1 MVSRCFLFSRK
12 IKSKGG
18 VIMLLIPTMK
28 QFLITKTILKFDLSR
43 NFVMQFINEI
53 DKNFGLNDYLDN
65 LEKSNT
71 YNDLF
76 KIYYN
81 DQCVIRKVS

>member
-1 MVSRCFLFSRK
+1 
-12 IKSKGG
+12 
-18 VIMLLIPTMK
+18 MLLIPTMK

>member
-1 MVSRCFLFSRK
+1 MFSRK
-12 IKSKGG
+12 IKAKEG
-18 VIMLLIPTMK
+18 VSMLLIPTMK

-76 KIYYN
+76 KIYY
-81 DQCVIRKVS
+81 DSQCVIRKVS